1 MQRILIA
8 ATVLLAAGF
17 LGLQNA
23 VADAVAD
30 FYKGSVRLSPW
41 YRGRLANDIDP
52 ATFPKNL
59 HKHED
64 GQAVEARQV

>member
-23 VADAVAD
+23 AADAVAD
-30 FYKGSVRLSPW
+30 FYKGRVRLWP
-41 YRGRLANDIDP
+41 
-52 ATFPKNL
+52 
-59 HKHED
+59 
-64 GQAVEARQV
+64 